1 VPIVSAAADAR
12 PSPAGPVVPAAAS
25 TAVRALLAR
34 PAAGRVLAAFPSA
47 LYVAVDEDVLAVVT
61 SDGLRL
67 PNAAVLAVPSTTA
80 PFAGCRSGAPAAVHG
95 GDLHAGGRAY
105 RPVRWWSPR
114 EVLPRDRDGAVP
126 VLRPAVV
133 AELAGRL
140 ADAQPHEPVVRGV
153 LDDGAAQLH
162 RALVRRDP
170 AGAQRAAGG
179 LVGLGPGLTPAGDDL
194 LAGLLV
200 ACAQLREAPGAAD
213 VAATAA
219 RLGDAVG
226 LRASTATTALSAA
239 LLRHAAAGRAAGPVL
254 RLLDALVGR
263 TALPAALAGLLAVG
277 HTSGHDTARGVL
289 TAASALLD
297 RATAVGAPPD
307 SEEDR

>member
-1 VPIVSAAADAR
+1 MPIASAAADAR
-12 PSPAGPVVPAAAS
+12 PSPAGPVVPTAAS
-25 TAVRALLAR
+25 TAVRDLPAR

-47 LYVAVDEDVLAVVT
+47 LYVAVDDDVLAVVT

-67 PNAAVLAVPSTTA
+67 PNAAVLAVPGSAT
-80 PFAGCRSGAPAAVHG
+80 PFAGCRSGAPAAVQG

-114 EVLPRDRDGAVP
+114 EVLPRERDGAVS

-140 ADAQPHEPVVRGV
+140 ADVQPHEPVVRGL

-170 AGAQRAAGG
+170 AGAQRAAAG

-200 ACAQLREAPGAAD
+200 ACAQLRETPGAAD
-213 VAATAA
+213 VTATAA

-226 LRASTATTALSAA
+226 VRASTATTALSAA

-263 TALPAALAGLLAVG
+263 TPLPAALAGLLAVG

-289 TAASALLD
+289 TAASALVD
-297 RATAVGAPPD
+297 RSTAVGAPPD
-307 SEEDR
+307 IEEDR